1 MRKTLA
7 LLLALLTLLCLT
19 ACGEE
24 TTPAAT
30 EAPAAEATA
39 PAETPEP
46 QPYPILGQTRL
57 EDCTLAV
64 HYVDADVYFYY
75 PLTLEGLLADES
87 DERDTHHMTVP
98 GTELLENERFLA
110 LLEELDPEELPPE
123 QDLANYS
130 SRITPTVYYV
140 LTDQNGKKL
149 FDVGMGWDNVEDGGY
164 LIESVNFNGEK
175 IPFDER
181 FYFCVEP
188 YLLYSHYVTGFCTVE
203 FMAER
208 PPITS
213 SDGSISNTP
222 AEYMDAKSRSIPANY
237 EGMGIPAADHG
248 RFQRELWGLDYEGYR
263 FSYDFSGVKMYRTM
277 LCTEKD
283 GIFFTIIIA
292 CSGADETEEILAGFY
307 PWP

>member
-130 SRITPTVYYV
+130 SRITPTV
-140 LTDQNGKKL
+140 
-149 FDVGMGWDNVEDGGY
+149 
-164 LIESVNFNGEK
+164 
-175 IPFDER
+175 
-181 FYFCVEP
+181 
-188 YLLYSHYVTGFCTVE
+188 
-203 FMAER
+203 
-208 PPITS
+208 
-213 SDGSISNTP
+213 
-222 AEYMDAKSRSIPANY
+222 
-237 EGMGIPAADHG
+237 
-248 RFQRELWGLDYEGYR
+248 
-263 FSYDFSGVKMYRTM
+263 
-277 LCTEKD
+277 
-283 GIFFTIIIA
+283 
-292 CSGADETEEILAGFY
+292 
-307 PWP
+307 

>member
-1 MRKTLA
+1 
-7 LLLALLTLLCLT
+7 
-19 ACGEE
+19 
-24 TTPAAT
+24 
-30 EAPAAEATA
+30 
-39 PAETPEP
+39 
-46 QPYPILGQTRL
+46 
-57 EDCTLAV
+57 
-64 HYVDADVYFYY
+64 
-75 PLTLEGLLADES
+75 
-87 DERDTHHMTVP
+87 
-98 GTELLENERFLA
+98 
-110 LLEELDPEELPPE
+110 
-123 QDLANYS
+123 
-130 SRITPTVYYV
+130 
-140 LTDQNGKKL
+140 
-149 FDVGMGWDNVEDGGY
+149 MGWDNVEDGGY